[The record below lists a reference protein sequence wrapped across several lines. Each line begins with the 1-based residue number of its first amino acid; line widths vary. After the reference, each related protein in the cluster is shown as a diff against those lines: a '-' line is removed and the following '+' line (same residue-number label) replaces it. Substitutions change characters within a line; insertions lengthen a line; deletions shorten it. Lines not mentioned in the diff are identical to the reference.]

1 MSIKSKKTGRYA
13 GMLSGVAIIAML
25 VSGAPAIA
33 AEPIVILEYNRS
45 SGNES
50 DYDGTH
56 PFRMDPNYSAHH
68 KVQPNETLSHVM
80 ANYYGGSGLD
90 FGFVQMAIIKKNK
103 SAFVRQNPHYM
114 FANVNLHLPSVN
126 EIRAMITKSAAAKSV
141 STPAYEPHNEIY
153 FFGG

>member
-13 GMLSGVAIIAML
+13 GMLSGVAIVAML
-25 VSGAPAIA
+25 VSGVPVIA

-50 DYDGTH
+50 GYEGTH

-126 EIRAMITKSAAAKSV
+126 EIRAMITKSAAAKST
-141 STPAYEPHNEIY
+141 STPTYEPHNEIY

>member
-13 GMLSGVAIIAML
+13 GMLSGVAIAAML

-45 SGNES
+45 SGNENG
-50 DYDGTH
+50 YEGTH

-126 EIRAMITKSAAAKSV
+126 EIRAMITKSAAAKST

>member
-1 MSIKSKKTGRYA
+1 MSIISKKTGGYA
-13 GMLSGVAIIAML
+13 AML
-25 VSGAPAIA
+25 TGAALFAGLALGATAFA
-33 AEPIVILEYNRS
+33 AEPIVILEYNQS
-45 SGNES
+45 TAEPNGYE
-50 DYDGTH
+50 GTH

-80 ANYYGGSGLD
+80 ENYYGGSGLD
-90 FGFVQMAIIKKNK
+90 FSFVQMAIVKKNK

-126 EIRAMITKSAAAKSV
+126 EIRAMITKSATATSAT
-141 STPAYEPHNEIY
+141 TPAYEPHNEIY